1 MIITYMFSLI
11 DMVVSGIPVRT
22 GLHAREVANM
32 SLDIVAACK
41 VFVIPHRPGES
52 LKIRVGLHTG
62 KNKLN

>member
-1 MIITYMFSLI
+1 
-11 DMVVSGIPVRT
+11 MVVSGIPVRT

-62 KNKLN
+62 KNKFN